1 MKTFSQFL
9 ENADLKQRQQNFTQ
23 KQDTMAGDS
32 GGGILDR
39 DKLSNSAKAEIERL
53 EKKSEEERIKNIVKR
68 ELASEVYDP
77 EIQGRS
83 QIKQTGEG
91 GRKQPKRDT
100 ESRRKPGQS
109 PRMKAVGGGK
119 MEPVGSYKD
128 RKDIGSTKARSEREQ
143 QPQKE
148 RGSAEV
154 KQSYA
159 DKVKAERRAAAQA
172 RIAARKSGQQV
183 KSKTTSSKDAE
194 KKASELLKTKKAEPK
209 KTEPAK
215 PRRSWKTAEG
225 GGMTRKERDS
235 ARNKERGQSQAEIKK
250 RLRAEFEKNNG
261 RKPNKKEAIQL
272 TAKAIAAAK
281 ASS

>member
-1 MKTFSQFL
+1 MKTFKQFVEQTNNKQQDFEQSQKDSTGKSGSDVFDS
-9 ENADLKQRQQNFTQ
+9 ENV
-23 KQDTMAGDS
+23 
-32 GGGILDR
+32 
-39 DKLSNSAKAEIERL
+39 SNSVIERRAKEERKQKAAEIRA
-53 EKKSEEERIKNIVKR
+53 I
-68 ELASEVYDP
+68 LASEVYDP

-83 QIKQTGEG
+83 QITQTGEG

-100 ESRRKPGQS
+100 KDRRKPGQS

-159 DKVKAERRAAAQA
+159 DKVKAERRAAAKA

-194 KKASELLKTKKAEPK
+194 KKASEMLRTKKAEPK

-225 GGMTRKERDS
+225 GGMTRQERDS

-250 RLRAEFEKNNG
+250 RLRAEFEEKNG

-272 TAKAIAAAK
+272 TAKAIAATK